1 MRVNTVTNMVV
12 TDDGRNN
19 KEITQPDLS
28 PIRTET
34 KTDCQ
39 LSMYLVSI
47 MSRMNLNWFGP
58 I

>member
-1 MRVNTVTNMVV
+1 MTNMVV